1 MRSFVANSM
10 GRPKQKA
17 FEKTEVIMFLLKK
30 DTNMRLVIKII
41 SYFVEFKQ

>member
-1 MRSFVANSM
+1 M